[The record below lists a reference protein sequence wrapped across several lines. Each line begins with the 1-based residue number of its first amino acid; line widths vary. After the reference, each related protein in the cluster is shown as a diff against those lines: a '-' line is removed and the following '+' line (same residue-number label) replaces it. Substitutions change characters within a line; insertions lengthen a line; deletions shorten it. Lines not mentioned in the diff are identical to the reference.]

1 MSPNRNN
8 RNYNG
13 LAEQGQAAPVKKKIV
28 KPVTAGKAF
37 ALGLLASFIL
47 MLLFSAGLIFFAMT
61 RSAAETGQYAQLLSD
76 ARNEVMEASVD
87 VAFSPAPS
95 IREKAL
101 SPSVSL
107 EVTKLDKNKNVDTVV
122 NGSGVVLGKDGDI
135 VTNYHVIQNAKEILA
150 TVNGITYVATVSGVD
165 ETSDLAMIKIDA
177 KDLVVAQ
184 RGVSADTMAGDFVM
198 AVGNPYGLND
208 SITTGVISHKGRNMT
223 LPNEQITVTYA
234 DMIQT
239 DVQANSGNSG
249 GGLYNAHGELIG
261 LTTLI
266 LSDDSDSD
274 SIVYAIPVDFFYPIA
289 SQLMVG
295 KPASHASLGIS
306 ISDVP
311 EDAVNKY
318 GLNDN
323 HGAYVTNITPSGPA
337 EASGLIAN
345 DIISEYNGVEVENAQ
360 DLLYKIRATKIN
372 DQIQVKVLREGREM
386 NFQIKVGADV

>member
-1 MSPNRNN
+1 MSARG
-8 RNYNG
+8 NYQNQYG
-13 LAEQGQAAPVKKKIV
+13 VDASAPVKKKVV

-37 ALGLLASFIL
+37 GLGLLASFIL
-47 MLLFSAGLIFFAMT
+47 LLIFSVGLIMVAMM
-61 RSAAETGQYAQLLSD
+61 RSNMEAAQYAQILSD
-76 ARNEVMEASVD
+76 ARNEVIESAVD

-95 IREKAL
+95 IREQAL
-101 SPSVSL
+101 APSVSL
-107 EVTKLDKNKNVDTVV
+107 QVSKTENGTTKTV

-150 TVNGITYVATVSGVD
+150 TVDGVTYVANVSGVD
-165 ETSDLAMIKIDA
+165 ESSDLAMIKIDA

-184 RGVSADTMAGDFVM
+184 RGVSEDTLPGDFVM

-208 SITTGVISHKGRNMT
+208 SITTGVISAKGRNMT

-234 DMIQT
+234 NMIQT

-249 GGLYNAHGELIG
+249 GGLYNSRGELIG

-274 SIVYAIPVDFFYPIA
+274 SIVYAIPADFIYPIA
-289 SQLMVG
+289 SQLMASR
-295 KPASHASLGIS
+295 PASHASLGIS

-311 EDAVNKY
+311 DDAVKKY
-318 GLNDN
+318 GLLDN
-323 HGAYVTNITPSGPA
+323 HGAYITNVTPSGPA
-337 EASGLIAN
+337 ETAGIVAN

-360 DLLYKIRATKIN
+360 DLLYKIRASKIN
-372 DQIQVKVLREGREM
+372 DQAQVKVLREGREM
-386 NFQIKVGADV
+386 NFTVKIGADV